1 MRGCMNRKTLR
12 LFTGALLLALMTTT
26 PGLSAPPTPT
36 AQCAGEWDSDGGFH
50 ERGEH
55 YQTTSGGQLYNC
67 VACGG
72 CTPAG
77 SGGGGSS
84 GMSGGLPTSEEFAQ
98 QMMMG
103 IIGNLIQQAFAPPPD
118 NSAYLQQQAA
128 MEKAKK
134 EAEQRERMAR
144 WQQLEQIRADQQ
156 NKENSQLR
164 SMLDV
169 PSLDEPAGGSAFDV
183 MDWGDRADELPAR
196 GGGLYDTAGLSLV
209 QRLACAND
217 LAQRA
222 QQASEN
228 GDYINARY
236 LNEQAQN
243 AMSGLPTELEC
254 RYDDAPAMPQSASAV
269 TPEMASYQAIIGQVQ
284 RDVQRLQDIKL
295 RRVGIEQEKQAAIA
309 QIDKAREDINT
320 IKSQPSNGDDT
331 LLLEAEQ
338 LLAQAENDLAA
349 LEADEQSLAQ
359 QQTDIENSLKAV
371 QEQFQPGATDQ

>member
-1 MRGCMNRKTLR
+1 MRGKVIPF
-12 LFTGALLLALMTTT
+12 FTSALIAGLLTSVA
-26 PGLSAPPTPT
+26 GFSAPPTPS
-36 AQCAGEWDSDGGFH
+36 AQCAGEWDAEGGFH

-72 CTPAG
+72 CKPAG
-77 SGGGGSS
+77 GGGGGGGSS

-118 NSAYLQQQAA
+118 NSAYLEQQAA
-128 MEKAKK
+128 LEKAKK

-144 WQQLEQIRADQQ
+144 WQQLEQLRADQQ
-156 NKENSQLR
+156 DKENSQLR

-169 PSLDEPAGGSAFDV
+169 PSLDEPAGGGAFDV

-196 GGGLYDTAGLSLV
+196 GTGRHDTSSLSLV

-222 QQASEN
+222 QQASEK
-228 GDYINARY
+228 GDYVNARY

-269 TPEMASYQAIIGQVQ
+269 TPEMASYQDIIGQVQ
-284 RDVQRLQDIKL
+284 RDVQRLQDIKF
-295 RRVGIEQEKQAAIA
+295 RRVEIEQEKQAAIT
-309 QIDKAREDINT
+309 QIDKARDDIIT
-320 IKSQPSNGDDT
+320 IKNKPSADDDS

-349 LEADEQSLAQ
+349 LEADEQHLAQ
-359 QQTDIENSLKAV
+359 QQTEIENSLKAV